1 MGKASRIKNREAAAL
16 AKAQKKEAKAAAKRA
31 QAQFVERPF
40 EGLDS
45 ELELVAMKEV
55 LPAATLAVK
64 LKAELP
70 QVEAYPE
77 LAEHGGEEVLLVTML
92 PQMVGALRRGDGV
105 LMVAVQA
112 IASSGDA
119 SLDIAD
125 RIMASLELEEGQTF
139 TQIDLPEQGAPRLQ
153 DILDPAGYGDFEV
166 RNDLE
171 FWVSEKE
178 REDPEVVAAIAATKD
193 RLIPMAEVAGVRGAF
208 WARLQREFVR
218 WVRTDPEDAVL
229 AALARLQSRRE
240 LGWEGARF
248 VGAFRACGLLI
259 PVFELDRGTEAEEL
273 ETPMAEF
280 AKVFE
285 KEIAS
290 DAPLTPE
297 ERRAKAGIISR
308 QVTLR

>member
-1 MGKASRIKNREAAAL
+1 MGKASRRKNKEARAEEAAAP
-16 AKAQKKEAKAAAKRA
+16 KAAKKARRA
-31 QAQFVERPF
+31 AAQFVERPF
-40 EGLDS
+40 EGLDP

-55 LPAATLAVK
+55 LPAATLPAK

-70 QVEAYPE
+70 QIEGYATE
-77 LAEHGGEEVLLVTML
+77 GHGGEEILLVTML
-92 PQMVGALRRGDGV
+92 PQLVGALRRADGV

-112 IASSGDA
+112 IANSGDA

-125 RIMASLELEEGQTF
+125 RILASLELEEGQTF
-139 TQIDLPEQGAPRLQ
+139 TQVELPEPGAPRLQ
-153 DILDPAGYGDFEV
+153 DILDPEGFGAFEV
-166 RNDLE
+166 HSDLE
-171 FWVSEKE
+171 YWIAGKD
-178 REDPEVVAAIAATKD
+178 REDPEITEAIAATKEQ
-193 RLIPMAEVAGVRGAF
+193 LVPMAPVAGVRGAF
-208 WARLQREFVR
+208 WARMQREFVR
-218 WVRTDPEDAVL
+218 WVRPEAEDKVL
-229 AALARLQSRRE
+229 AALARLQNRRE

-273 ETPMAEF
+273 AAPMQAF
-280 AKVFE
+280 AVSFE

-290 DAPLTPE
+290 DDPLTPE